1 MGMTITHTLDNGIL
15 TVSLGGRIDTTN
27 AAEAEE
33 KALAAV
39 SQSGASKLILDMS
52 ELEYISSAGLRV
64 LMKLRKLSDEPPQMI
79 NVSSQIYDIL
89 ETTGFTELFEVS
101 KKKREISVDGCE
113 IIGKGF
119 YGTVYR
125 IDDETVVKVYESAD
139 SLAMIQNEKRLAKT
153 ALIAGVPTAISYDIV
168 KVGNS
173 YGSVF
178 ELLNARTLNDVL
190 REDTSRVVEITKQYA
205 QFLKLVNSQTVPEG
219 RLNSSKQQFLGYLE
233 RIKDCLSSDMY
244 ERLKML
250 LDSVPEQHNV
260 IHGDAQMKN
269 IMVVDNDPMLIDMDT
284 LSEGHPIFDLQSVYV
299 TYFAFGEDYH
309 QNSMEFLGMPHEVVE
324 QVWQNF
330 IGFYFDTEDDARIT
344 ELRDKITI
352 AGCVRFL
359 FLININPDYQ
369 RELYDIRTRHTLE
382 RLEKLIYKYD
392 TLLFD

>member
-33 KALAAV
+33 KVLAAM

-233 RIKDCLSSDMY
+233 RIKDCLSVDMY

>member
-33 KALAAV
+33 KVLAAV

-64 LMKLRKLSDEPPQMI
+64 LMKLRKRSDEPPQMI

-233 RIKDCLSSDMY
+233 RIKDCLSADMY